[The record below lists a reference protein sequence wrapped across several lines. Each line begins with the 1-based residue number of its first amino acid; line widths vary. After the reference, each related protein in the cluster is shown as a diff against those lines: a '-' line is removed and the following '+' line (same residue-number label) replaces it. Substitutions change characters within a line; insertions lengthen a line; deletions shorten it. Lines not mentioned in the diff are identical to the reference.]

1 MTKFCASLKGYFKI
15 HESNTLQIAW
25 ERTAMKFFCR
35 IMIDHS
41 HAFSVLFRALS
52 QARKFISDI
61 CESTKEI

>member
-35 IMIDHS
+35 IMIDLLTYWKLLKGKPS
-41 HAFSVLFRALS
+41 AS
-52 QARKFISDI
+52 
-61 CESTKEI
+61 